1 MYQEVKIGEK
11 KFPMLAMASCDFY
24 YKNCFGEDPIKIQ
37 SDKDLWTDA
46 AATELMMGMG
56 FIMAKFAELRS
67 RKEMLKLNEDA
78 YLEWLDQFTR
88 AEYLDALMDIM
99 SVYNG
104 SRVEN
109 STPKKEEDQ

>member
-1 MYQEVKIGEK
+1 
-11 KFPMLAMASCDFY
+11 
-24 YKNCFGEDPIKIQ
+24 
-37 SDKDLWTDA
+37 
-46 AATELMMGMG
+46 MGMG

-88 AEYLDALMDIM
+88 AEYLDALTDIM

-104 SRVEN
+104 SRVET
-109 STPKKEEDQ
+109 SAPKKEEDQ